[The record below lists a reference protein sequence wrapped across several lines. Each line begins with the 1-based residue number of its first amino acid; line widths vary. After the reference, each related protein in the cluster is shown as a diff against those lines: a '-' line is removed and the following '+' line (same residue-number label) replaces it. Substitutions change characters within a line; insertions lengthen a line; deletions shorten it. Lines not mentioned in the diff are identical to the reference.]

1 MSRELRFIGFRI
13 GPETFLIDIM
23 AVRQIVAYSGSTRVP
38 TAPDFIEG
46 VIVVRDAAVP
56 VIDVHA
62 RLYPQQERHSSE
74 PMVLLTQTVAG
85 LIGLK
90 VEDVRRVVAL
100 DSDELLPAP
109 ATIRGIRGDFLVAI
123 APHANEV
130 FLVLDVDSLL
140 NPDEARKLGSW
151 EVGKPA
157 PGAGA
162 S

>member
-62 RLYPQQERHSSE
+62 RLYPQQERQSSE

-90 VEDVRRVVAL
+90 VDDVRRIVTL
-100 DSDELLPAP
+100 NGDELLPAP

-123 APHANEV
+123 APHDNEV

-140 NPDEARKLGSW
+140 TSREQEQLSATQGLRTQD
-151 EVGKPA
+151 
-157 PGAGA
+157 
-162 S
+162 